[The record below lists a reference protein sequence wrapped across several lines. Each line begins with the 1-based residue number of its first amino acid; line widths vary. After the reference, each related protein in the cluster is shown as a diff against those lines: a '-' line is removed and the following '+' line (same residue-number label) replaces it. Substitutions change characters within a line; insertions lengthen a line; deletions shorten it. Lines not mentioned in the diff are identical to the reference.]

1 MGPWACPCICICLA
15 LPVDNKKHN
24 FYYLGGGTQLPPKND
39 GFLISPVIFWQLAPG
54 THRGMSGLFNIIVN
68 SVNFDLIDPLDATQ
82 EFTGG

>member
-1 MGPWACPCICICLA
+1 MSRTHFYGFCA
-15 LPVDNKKHN
+15 KKISKN
-24 FYYLGGGTQLPPKND
+24 LVYPGVPKLYKFH